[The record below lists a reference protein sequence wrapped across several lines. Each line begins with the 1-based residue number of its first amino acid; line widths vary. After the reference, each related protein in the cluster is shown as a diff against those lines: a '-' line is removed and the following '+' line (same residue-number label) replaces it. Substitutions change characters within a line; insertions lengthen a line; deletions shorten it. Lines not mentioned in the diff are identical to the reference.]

1 MKKVLK
7 FGFLIAFVFL
17 FDMNVSAQTYT
28 TNSGYAACVS
38 KASFDK
44 YMSYAVNKD
53 YEAISV
59 LENAG
64 LCFSLKGRV
73 TVYLEDT
80 SWGKVEIRPK
90 GQTGTVWTVMEA
102 ISRQ

>member
-64 LCFSLKGRV
+64 LCFS
-73 TVYLEDT
+73 
-80 SWGKVEIRPK
+80 
-90 GQTGTVWTVMEA
+90 
-102 ISRQ
+102 